1 MKSIIRKIALSFVSP
16 LSQLQL
22 TSEFNEV
29 YFSERRNFEATHK
42 IPTSKNKFGWRNLQ
56 GFGTVKFLLK
66 SFLIRSVGKLRPQSY
81 DVGALV
87 VLSNKRSDTSREIV
101 KGHTH
106 VKSS

>member
-66 SFLIRSVGKLRPQSY
+66 SFPIRSVGKLRPQSY
-81 DVGALV
+81 DAGAHRCPIERANAIHQEQELRGSFP
-87 VLSNKRSDTSREIV
+87 L
-101 KGHTH
+101 
-106 VKSS
+106 